1 MIAPASAGATPP
13 PLWDEHMFRLL
24 RTLILVMF
32 AFIAGMLFER
42 EGYQTICEDGG
53 GLWIENICVGPE
65 FD

>member
-1 MIAPASAGATPP
+1 
-13 PLWDEHMFRLL
+13 MFRLL

-42 EGYQTICEDGG
+42 EGYQAICEDGG

-65 FD
+65 CDL